1 MRQEDHEADLRAL
14 AGSTRAV
21 QLQVAQALLAVRRG
35 DRNAAEVHL
44 ANAQRGLLALQ
55 AHAEPGARHD

>member
-1 MRQEDHEADLRAL
+1 MSQDDRDADLRAL
-14 AGSTRAV
+14 AGTTRNV
-21 QLQVAQALLAVRRG
+21 QLQVAHALLAMRRG

-55 AHAEPGARHD
+55 AHSEPGVRRD